1 MGHAI
6 KNMSASP
13 DLLWALTRKTNA
25 FMVKRNGLQLSSD
38 PNNIMGKHCFKFS
51 GLANAEVVGV
61 QETDAQ
67 RGITLTKKIK
77 KNGQNPKKNI
87 RHVAKSI
94 TARTDG
100 AFYRRDLSKPALA
113 RWYKIWKAQNR
124 ATESSE

>member
-51 GLANAEVVGV
+51 GLANAEMTGQQPTRKAPFMQQMGWVASEQYVVPSPQGPCSS
-61 QETDAQ
+61 ASSSSFSS
-67 RGITLTKKIK
+67 
-77 KNGQNPKKNI
+77 
-87 RHVAKSI
+87 SI
-94 TARTDG
+94 
-100 AFYRRDLSKPALA
+100 LSA
-113 RWYKIWKAQNR
+113 
-124 ATESSE
+124 